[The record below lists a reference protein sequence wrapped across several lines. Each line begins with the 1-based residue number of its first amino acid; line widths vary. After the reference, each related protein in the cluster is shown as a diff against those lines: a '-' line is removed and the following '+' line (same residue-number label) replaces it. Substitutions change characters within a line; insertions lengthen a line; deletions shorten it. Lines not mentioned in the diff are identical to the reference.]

1 MAPPSP
7 RRPGFSRR
15 AQYGIFASYMIAVA
29 GALLGLLLV
38 ITARFDPQ
46 GHSALQGFLADIT
59 SPISNA
65 SRAVMNGLRNS
76 GGSVGH
82 YFNAA
87 SKNAAMEREL
97 KAARLKLI
105 NGAAAEQENRRL
117 RAMMG
122 MIERNSMVPVA
133 KARLIS
139 SSGVSSRRFATL
151 AAGRLD
157 GVTNGQPVVGPDGL
171 VGRIIET
178 SQVTSRVL
186 LIVDGGNIVPVKR
199 ATDSIP
205 ALAIGLGNGLIELR
219 PLSIG
224 NNPFNPGDI
233 FITSGSG
240 GIYRPGIPVAIA
252 VRKTREG
259 TIARPRANPATLDF
273 ALVEPAYV
281 APAALPPVVEPP
293 ANAQEET
300 KPKPPAPSQSKAG
313 G

>member
-15 AQYGIFASYMIAVA
+15 AQYGIFASYVIAVA

-38 ITARFDPQ
+38 LTARFDPQ

-59 SPISNA
+59 SPISNV
-65 SRAVMNGLRNS
+65 SRAAVNAVRNS
-76 GGSVGH
+76 TGSVGH
-82 YFNAA
+82 YFDAA

-97 KAARLKLI
+97 KATRLKLI
-105 NGAAAEQENRRL
+105 REQATQQENRRL
-117 RAMMG
+117 KMTLG
-122 MIERNSMVPVA
+122 MIERSGGKPMAV
-133 KARLIS
+133 ARLIS
-139 SSGVSSRRFATL
+139 SSGVSSRRYATL
-151 AAGRLD
+151 AAGRID

-171 VGRIIET
+171 VGRVIET

-199 ATDSIP
+199 VTDGIP
-205 ALAIGLGNGLIELR
+205 ALAIGQGDGMIELR

-224 NNPFNPGDI
+224 NNPFNPGDV

-240 GIYRPGIPVAIA
+240 GIYRPGIPVAVA

-273 ALVEPAYV
+273 GIVEPAYV
-281 APAALPPVVEPP
+281 APAALPPVTEAPVNEAAP
-293 ANAQEET
+293 A
-300 KPKPPAPSQSKAG
+300 KPKPPEKAAP
-313 G
+313 